1 MLYESCVSVVSVVF
15 ACSRVAC
22 CVLAC
27 GMDHSNVFMFR
38 ESMMIHEGSFI
49 PLTPPSPP
57 LPQLETEASAAGNF
71 GGEGSSSLI
80 HSVEIVEVCLT
91 DQLKVSGR
99 AGERVSTKRGG

>member
-1 MLYESCVSVVSVVF
+1 MF
-15 ACSRVAC
+15 AC
-22 CVLAC
+22 CVFAC
-27 GMDHSNVFMFR
+27 GMDYSNFFMFR
-38 ESMMIHEGSFI
+38 ESMMIHMGSLI
-49 PLTPPSPP
+49 PLPPPSPP

-99 AGERVSTKRGG
+99 AGERESWRASEHEEGRVALSGGR